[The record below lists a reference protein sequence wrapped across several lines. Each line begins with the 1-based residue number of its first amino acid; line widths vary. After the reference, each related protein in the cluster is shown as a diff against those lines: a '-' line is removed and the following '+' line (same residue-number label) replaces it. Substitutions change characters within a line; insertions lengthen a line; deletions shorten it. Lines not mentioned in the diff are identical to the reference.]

1 MTKKL
6 IEKTAEY
13 VKMKLFNE
21 PTGHD
26 WYHVKRVL
34 NIARFLQEKEGGDL
48 EIIELTALLQRLS
61 LKYIGS
67 SKIMHLYPNLIQDHQ

>member
-1 MTKKL
+1 MTKNL

-34 NIARFLQEKEGGDL
+34 NMARFLKKK
-48 EIIELTALLQRLS
+48 RRW
-61 LKYIGS
+61 
-67 SKIMHLYPNLIQDHQ
+67 